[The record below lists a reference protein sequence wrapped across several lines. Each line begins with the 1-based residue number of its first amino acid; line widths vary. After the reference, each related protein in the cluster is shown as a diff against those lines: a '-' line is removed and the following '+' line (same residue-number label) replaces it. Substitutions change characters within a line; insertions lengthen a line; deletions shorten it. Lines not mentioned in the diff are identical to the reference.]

1 MRPHQTE
8 NGDLSPL
15 GSSVGNKTKGG
26 EVLNC
31 RKRLTGAFEQIIS
44 RKSYMDA
51 AYNLA
56 RLLTRNEHHAEDR
69 VQKAYLREFNAYR
82 EQLEVGCRN
91 QQIDYVLASTEMPFD
106 QLLDAMTGCNPS
118 TTEYV
123 ICHAAKCG
131 GCRHDVMEKTLIVT
145 Q

>member
-31 RKRLTGAFEQIIS
+31 RKRQTGAFEQIIS

-69 VQKAYLREFNAYR
+69 VQKAYLREFK
-82 EQLEVGCRN
+82 
-91 QQIDYVLASTEMPFD
+91 
-106 QLLDAMTGCNPS
+106 LLDGYPWYGC
-118 TTEYV
+118 
-123 ICHAAKCG
+123 
-131 GCRHDVMEKTLIVT
+131 
-145 Q
+145 